1 MATRQIHHQ
10 RRRYNMSDITVNSP
24 IVSPVVIAKSSET
37 TIVVDQSNTQSS
49 TIEVTGIVS
58 GKDAHFTYTQV
69 TPSNTWDVTHNLNKK
84 PSVTVVDS
92 ADSVVIGDV
101 QYLNNNQVRLTFV
114 GAFSGKAYFN

>member
-1 MATRQIHHQ
+1 
-10 RRRYNMSDITVNSP
+10 MSNVTIVNGEELNIDLNVPAVSGISVVSEP
-24 IVSPVVIAKSSET
+24 TSIVSVAGLVA
-37 TIVVDQSNTQSS
+37 
-49 TIEVTGIVS
+49 GR
-58 GKDAHFTYTQV
+58 DAHFTYTQV
-69 TPSNTWDVTHNLNKK
+69 LPSATWDVTHNLNKK